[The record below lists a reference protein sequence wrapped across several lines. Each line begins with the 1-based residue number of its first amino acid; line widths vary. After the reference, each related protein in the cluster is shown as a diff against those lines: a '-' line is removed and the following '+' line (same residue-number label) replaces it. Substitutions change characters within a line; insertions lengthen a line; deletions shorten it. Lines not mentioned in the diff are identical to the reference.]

1 MATAFL
7 KLFFFFFYCIC
18 IVCGH
23 REVFG
28 AVTAEDLTVGGGGGA
43 SPARPEEAAGKS
55 KLR

>member
-1 MATAFL
+1 M
-7 KLFFFFFYCIC
+7 
-18 IVCGH
+18 CGH

-28 AVTAEDLTVGGGGGA
+28 AVTAEDLTVGGGGA